1 METLGI
7 RLKQLRKEQ
16 KLTQQQLAD
25 KVGVSKTSVIY
36 WEKDENIPKHESL
49 MLLSHALNCSPD
61 WLLSGGDKI
70 PLSSSSS
77 KDEAYMTP
85 IKFKS
90 SYENKNTVKIPV
102 HKDVKAACGNG
113 VTNFLEE
120 ISDYLDIDPNILKLL
135 GIKSKPEN
143 LRVIY
148 SAEYSMW
155 PTISPD
161 SPLFVD
167 ISPIDTDAIING
179 DVYVFLH
186 NGCLRMKRIFVS
198 YGNEKTVRLQSDNP
212 DKNKYPDEI
221 ISKEQLNEL
230 SFVGRLE
237 SALVKP

>member
-49 MLLSHALNCSPD
+49 MLLSNALDCTPE
-61 WLLSGGDKI
+61 WLLTGGDKST
-70 PLSSSSS
+70 PSTPS
-77 KDEAYMTP
+77 KDEAYFSP
-85 IKFKS
+85 VKFTS
-90 SYENKNTVKIPV
+90 SYENKNTISIPV
-102 HKDVKAACGNG
+102 HKNVKASCGDG
-113 VTNFLEE
+113 VANYLEE
-120 ISDYLDIDPNILKLL
+120 ITGYVEIDPNFLKML
-135 GIKSKPEN
+135 GIQAKPEK

-148 SAEYSMW
+148 SIDYSMW
-155 PTISPD
+155 PTVSPD

-167 ISPIDTDAIING
+167 ITPVDTSLIVNG

-186 NGCLRMKRIFVS
+186 NNFLRMKRIFIS
-198 YGNEKTVRLQSDNP
+198 YGDEKSVRLQSDNP

-221 ISKEQLNEL
+221 ITKEQLNEL

>member
-7 RLKQLRKEQ
+7 RLKQLRKDQ

-49 MLLSHALNCSPD
+49 MLLSHALGCSPD
-61 WLLSGGDKI
+61 WLLNGGDR
-70 PLSSSSS
+70 LSSSSS
-77 KDEAYMTP
+77 SLKDEAYMTS

-90 SYENKNTVKIPV
+90 SFENKNTVKIPV

-120 ISDYLDIDPNILKLL
+120 ISDYLDIDPAILKLL

-155 PTISPD
+155 PTVSPD

-167 ISPIDTDAIING
+167 ISSIDTDAIING